1 MSLIL
6 VDCTLDIA
14 FLSPTSP
21 PPLFLLLFLQVVLAA
36 AGGQEEDATD
46 HQGSY
51 SLPTDLS

>member
-1 MSLIL
+1 MNLIL

-14 FLSPTSP
+14 FLSPTSS
-21 PPLFLLLFLQVVLAA
+21 PPLFLLVFLQVELAA